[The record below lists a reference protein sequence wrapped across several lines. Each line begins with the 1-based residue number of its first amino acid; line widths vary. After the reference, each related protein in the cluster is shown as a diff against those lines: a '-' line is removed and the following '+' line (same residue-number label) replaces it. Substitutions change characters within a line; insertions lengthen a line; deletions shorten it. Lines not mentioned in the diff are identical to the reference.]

1 MIARA
6 LKHKGVQE
14 FIDAATILGKKY
26 PDVSFQFV
34 GSPDEGN
41 RFSVTE
47 KFMKAQTVYQLSR
60 STK

>member
-14 FIDAATILGKKY
+14 FIDAATILKQHY

-41 RFSVTE
+41 RFSVT
-47 KFMKAQTVYQLSR
+47 
-60 STK
+60 